1 MDKFSI
7 DLQRFKAKSLEQL
20 ETVAR
25 KIAITAYRRIIMR
38 TPVKT
43 GKARGN
49 WQCTIGSPAIGA
61 WGHNAPSGGAPSQR
75 VLAMG
80 GAWAP
85 LSPTAFYLTNNL
97 PYIGRLEHGSSK
109 QAPAG
114 MVAVTIAELG
124 GIAQDA
130 AGGTI

>member
-61 WGHNAPSGGAPSQR
+61 W
-75 VLAMG
+75 
-80 GAWAP
+80 AP